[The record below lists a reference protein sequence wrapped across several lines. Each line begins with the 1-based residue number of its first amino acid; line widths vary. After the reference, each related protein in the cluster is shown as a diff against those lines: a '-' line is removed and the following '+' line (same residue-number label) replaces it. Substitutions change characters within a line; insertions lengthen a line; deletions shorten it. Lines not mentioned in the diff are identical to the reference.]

1 MRFEA
6 KHQYFKSL
14 ASRMGNFINIT
25 YSLALRQQS
34 HQCYILSTS
43 SGFCSQYQK
52 IGKGKYVCIF
62 MYVCTYVRMYV
73 TTSFNQNCDM
83 HWYIAIVRTLLL
95 SVTIY
100 IKNI

>member
-14 ASRMGNFINIT
+14 TSRMGNFINIT

-34 HQCYILSTS
+34 YQCYILSTS

-52 IGKGKYVCIF
+52 IGRGMYICSYSLTIVICI
-62 MYVCTYVRMYV
+62 
-73 TTSFNQNCDM
+73 D
-83 HWYIAIVRTLLL
+83 TLHAAEFH
-95 SVTIY
+95 
-100 IKNI
+100 